1 MRIENLYKIPEHVAV
16 IMDGNGRWAKRRG
29 LPRVFGHRQGAKV
42 VEDTI
47 SFARDIGI
55 KYLSLF
61 AFSTEN
67 WGRPKSEIEAI
78 FSLLVEYINKKVPNL
93 IEKDARLKFIG
104 RREGLP
110 EHILKTMMEGEEKTK
125 HCESLEVII
134 ALNYSGR
141 AEIVDAVNKILKE
154 NPNIKI
160 DEEIFKNYLY
170 LPEIPD
176 PDLLIRTSGE
186 KRISNFML
194 WELAYTELYFTET
207 LWPDFDEKEFLKAL
221 YDYQSRERRFGKV
234 LNE

>member
-1 MRIENLYKIPEHVAV
+1 MENLYNIPQHVAI

-29 LPRVFGHRQGAKV
+29 LPRVFGHREGAKA
-42 VEDTI
+42 VEKAI
-47 SFARDIGI
+47 SFAKEVGI
-55 KYLSLF
+55 RYLSLF

-67 WGRPKSEIEAI
+67 WERPKSEIDAI
-78 FSLLVEYINKKVPNL
+78 FSLLVEYVNKKVPYL
-93 IEKDARLKFIG
+93 LEKNARLRFIG

-110 EHILKTMMEGEEKTK
+110 DHILTTILEAEEKTN
-125 HCESLEVII
+125 HCNSLDVII

-141 AEIVDAVNKILKE
+141 AEIVDAVKKILTE
-154 NPNIKI
+154 NPDIEIN
-160 DEEIFKNYLY
+160 EENFRNYLY

>member
-1 MRIENLYKIPEHVAV
+1 MENLYKIPTHVAI

-29 LPRVFGHRQGAKV
+29 LPRVFGHREGAKS
-42 VEDTI
+42 VERAI
-47 SFARDIGI
+47 SFAKEVGI
-55 KYLSLF
+55 RYLSLF

-67 WGRPKSEIEAI
+67 WERPKSEIEAI
-78 FSLLVEYINKKVPNL
+78 FSLLVEYVNKKVPYL
-93 IEKDARLKFIG
+93 IEKNARLKFIG

-110 EHILKTMMEGEEKTK
+110 EHIIKTITEAEEQTE
-125 HCESLEVII
+125 HCDSLEVII

-154 NPNIKI
+154 NINTEIN
-160 DEEIFKNYLY
+160 EENFRNYLY
-170 LPEIPD
+170 LPEVPD

>member
-1 MRIENLYKIPEHVAV
+1 MENLYKIPTHVAV

-29 LPRVFGHRQGAKV
+29 LPRVFGHREGAKS
-42 VEDTI
+42 VEKAI
-47 SFARDIGI
+47 SFAKDVGI
-55 KYLSLF
+55 RYLSLF

-67 WGRPKSEIEAI
+67 WERPKSEIEAI
-78 FSLLVEYINKKVPNL
+78 FSLLVEYVNKKVPYL
-93 IEKDARLKFIG
+93 IEKNARLRFIG

-110 EHILKTMMEGEEKTK
+110 EHIIKTIGEAEEKTK
-125 HCESLEVII
+125 HCDSLDVII

-141 AEIVDAVNKILKE
+141 SEIIDAVKKIVAE
-154 NPNIKI
+154 NPDVEIN
-160 DEEIFKNYLY
+160 EENFRNYLY
-170 LPEIPD
+170 LPEVPD

-207 LWPDFDEKEFLKAL
+207 LWPDFDEEEFLKAL

>member
-1 MRIENLYKIPEHVAV
+1 MENLYNIPQHVAI

-29 LPRVFGHRQGAKV
+29 LPRVFGHREGAKA
-42 VEDTI
+42 VEKAI
-47 SFARDIGI
+47 SFAKEVGVR
-55 KYLSLF
+55 YLSLF

-67 WGRPKSEIEAI
+67 WERPKSEIDAI
-78 FSLLVEYINKKVPNL
+78 FSLLVEYVNKKVPYL
-93 IEKDARLKFIG
+93 LEKNARLRFIG

-110 EHILKTMMEGEEKTK
+110 DHILTTILEAEEKTN
-125 HCESLEVII
+125 HCDSLDVII

-141 AEIVDAVNKILKE
+141 AEIVDAVKKILTE
-154 NPNIKI
+154 NPDIEIN
-160 DEEIFKNYLY
+160 EENFRNYLY

>member
-1 MRIENLYKIPEHVAV
+1 MENLYKIPEHVAI

-29 LPRVFGHRQGAKV
+29 LPRVFGHREGAKA
-42 VEDTI
+42 VERAI
-47 SFARDIGI
+47 SFAKDVGI
-55 KYLSLF
+55 RYLSLF

-67 WGRPKSEIEAI
+67 WERPQSEIEAI
-78 FSLLVEYINKKVPNL
+78 FSLLVEYVNKKVPYL
-93 IEKDARLKFIG
+93 IEKNARLKFIG

-110 EHILKTMMEGEEKTK
+110 EHILKTIYEAEEKTK
-125 HCESLEVII
+125 HCDSLDVII

-141 AEIVDAVNKILKE
+141 AEIVDAVKKILIE
-154 NPNIKI
+154 NPDIEIN
-160 DEEIFKNYLY
+160 EENFKNYLY
-170 LPEIPD
+170 LPEVPD

-207 LWPDFDEKEFLKAL
+207 LWPDFDEEEFLKAL